1 MGSSD
6 DGNAR
11 AQLEARWIELTRR
24 TLPSLAAS
32 RDFPVRHD
40 HCFQRILLDAACEG
54 PWYDHVSGRPAYRA
68 IDSERLERATELAQA
83 VAAGEADLAVLN
95 IQSLLWRGKLAAKP

>member
-6 DGNAR
+6 DGDPR

-32 RDFPVRHD
+32 RGFPVRHD
-40 HCFQRILLDAACEG
+40 HCFQRILLDAACQG
-54 PWYDHVSGRPAYRA
+54 PWYDHVVGRPAYRA
-68 IDSERLERATELAQA
+68 IDAAALQRATELAEA
-83 VAAGEADLAVLN
+83 VVAGEVDLTALN
-95 IQSLLWRGKLAAKP
+95 RQSLRWRGKLPGR